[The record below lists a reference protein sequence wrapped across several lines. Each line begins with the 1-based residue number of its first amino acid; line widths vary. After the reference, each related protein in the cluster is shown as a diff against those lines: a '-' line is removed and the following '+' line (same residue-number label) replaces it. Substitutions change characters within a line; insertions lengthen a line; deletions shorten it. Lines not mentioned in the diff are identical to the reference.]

1 MAADERARKMAMY
14 EQFARA
20 GKALANPARLEL
32 LDLLAQ
38 GERSVEELAQAG
50 AMKVSNTSA
59 QLRALAG
66 AGLVASRRDGVRIY
80 YRLAD
85 QNVSA
90 FVGRVQDFAA
100 SRLADAEQAARS
112 YLGDVAALEP
122 VARDELARRLH
133 DGQVLVLDVR
143 PGAEYAAGH
152 IPGAVSM
159 PHDQL
164 AARLAELPQDAD
176 IVAYC
181 RGRYCVFA
189 PDAVRLLR
197 ARGFSARPLAGGLP
211 DWRHAGLPVTTG
223 ASARPVPCTPSAPR
237 PAARRPARRAPPPP
251 PLPPLPG
258 STAACRPA
266 RETAGNQPRCRRP
279 GCRGGGRVA
288 AASREG
294 LRTGLGV
301 PAREPAARG
310 APSAAPARGRRAA
323 RVPARP
329 GR

>member
-1 MAADERARKMAMY
+1 MTADERARKMTMY
-14 EQFARA
+14 GQFARM

-38 GERSVEELAQAG
+38 GERSVEDLADTAG
-50 AMKVSNTSA
+50 MKVSNTSA

-85 QNVSA
+85 EAVSA
-90 FVGRVQDFAA
+90 FIGQVQDFAA

-122 VARDELARRLH
+122 VARDELLRRLN
-133 DGQVLVLDVR
+133 DGQVLMLDVR
-143 PGAEYAAGH
+143 PEAEYAAGH
-152 IPGAVSM
+152 IPGAVNV

-164 AARLAELPQDAD
+164 AARLAELPERAD

-197 ARGFSARPLAGGLP
+197 ARGLSARPLEGGLP
-211 DWRHAGLPVTTG
+211 DWRLAGLPVTAR
-223 ASARPVPCTPSAPR
+223 ASA
-237 PAARRPARRAPPPP
+237 
-251 PLPPLPG
+251 
-258 STAACRPA
+258 
-266 RETAGNQPRCRRP
+266 
-279 GCRGGGRVA
+279 
-288 AASREG
+288 
-294 LRTGLGV
+294 
-301 PAREPAARG
+301 
-310 APSAAPARGRRAA
+310 
-323 RVPARP
+323 
-329 GR
+329 

>member
-1 MAADERARKMAMY
+1 MTADERARKMTMY
-14 EQFARA
+14 GQFARM

-38 GERSVEELAQAG
+38 GERSVEDLADTAG
-50 AMKVSNTSA
+50 MKVSNTSA

-85 QNVSA
+85 EAVSA
-90 FVGRVQDFAA
+90 FIGQVQDFAA

-122 VARDELARRLH
+122 VARDELLRRLN

-143 PGAEYAAGH
+143 PEAEYAAGH
-152 IPGAVSM
+152 IPGAVNV

-164 AARLAELPQDAD
+164 AARLAELPERAD

-181 RGRYCVFA
+181 RGRYCIFA

-197 ARGFSARPLAGGLP
+197 ARGLSARPLEGGLP
-211 DWRHAGLPVTTG
+211 DWRLAGLPVTAR
-223 ASARPVPCTPSAPR
+223 ASA
-237 PAARRPARRAPPPP
+237 
-251 PLPPLPG
+251 
-258 STAACRPA
+258 
-266 RETAGNQPRCRRP
+266 
-279 GCRGGGRVA
+279 
-288 AASREG
+288 
-294 LRTGLGV
+294 
-301 PAREPAARG
+301 
-310 APSAAPARGRRAA
+310 
-323 RVPARP
+323 
-329 GR
+329 